1 MTVEDIAGYV
11 VLFVGIVAIGVCV
24 YYCYTYN
31 PPKK

>member
-24 YYCYTYN
+24 YYTYN